1 MTWIFRNAL
10 KDTSKKQDRNK
21 VKQISF
27 EKSQFFCLYLIGIT
41 FYLLGEETMGVFLVL
56 VAFIAILGCWF
67 VSIYNKLIH
76 LIEAVN
82 NNNKQIDI
90 QLDRRFKVF
99 ESLINVVKNYM
110 DYEKTTLKD
119 VVALRNQAQ
128 QAVTYGNQQQ
138 RIDAENQ
145 ISKIASNL
153 NLVFEQYPDLK
164 ANQNA
169 LQLQEEIVNTENKLA
184 YAKQAFN
191 DSIERYNATKKSFFE
206 SIVVS
211 FAKTKLDQEFVYWN
225 LPAEKIAEQEAY
237 TVRL

>member
-1 MTWIFRNAL
+1 MSVIL
-10 KDTSKKQDRNK
+10 
-21 VKQISF
+21 
-27 EKSQFFCLYLIGIT
+27 
-41 FYLLGEETMGVFLVL
+41 LVL
-56 VAFIAILGCWF
+56 GIIIVLFIWMVA
-67 VSIYNKLIH
+67 IYNKLIAM
-76 LIEAVN
+76 IEAVN
-82 NNNKQIDI
+82 NNHKQIDI

-128 QAVTYGNQQQ
+128 QAAASGDEGK
-138 RIDAENQ
+138 RIDAENA
-145 ISKIASNL
+145 ISKIASGI

-184 YAKQAFN
+184 FSKQAYN
-191 DSIERYNATKKSFFE
+191 DSIETYNATKKSFVQ

-211 FAKTKLDQEFVYWN
+211 VFGEKLDKNFVYWN
-225 LPAEKIAEQEAY
+225 IPEETIAEREAY
-237 TVRL
+237 TVKM